1 MTDAAAGRRRFPT
14 AILLTCVAIGVAG
27 GVLLAPANWL
37 STVLV
42 AVGSPVASMAIVGF
56 WLLPAV
62 VALRLLRRPGV
73 GILVGV
79 VSGLVIVPF
88 SGYGFM
94 SIVSNAS
101 WAVLAEL
108 PFLVTLWKFWPTWM
122 HYIGALAT
130 GVIYPITA
138 WQFFDM
144 GARRSS
150 RRCCSSSSR
159 WPAPR
164 APQPSASS
172 SPTASGAP
180 ASAAGFDTVIR

>member
-1 MTDAAAGRRRFPT
+1 MTDAAAAGRRRFPT

-108 PFLVTLWKFWPTWM
+108 PFLVTLWRFWPTWM

-144 GARRSS
+144 GSTTIVA
-150 RRCCSSSSR
+150 
-159 WPAPR
+159 
-164 APQPSASS
+164 QVLFFVV
-172 SPTASGAP
+172 TL
-180 ASAAGFDTVIR
+180 ASAAGAAALGILIADRLRRTGVGRRI

>member
-1 MTDAAAGRRRFPT
+1 MTGAAATRRHRFPT

-79 VSGLVIVPF
+79 ISGLVIVPF

-94 SIVSNAS
+94 SIISNGS
-101 WAVLAEL
+101 WALLAEL

-122 HYIGALAT
+122 HYVGALAT
-130 GVIYPITA
+130 GVIYPLTA

-144 GARRSS
+144 GRTTLVA
-150 RRCCSSSSR
+150 
-159 WPAPR
+159 
-164 APQPSASS
+164 QVLFFVV
-172 SPTASGAP
+172 TL
-180 ASAAGFDTVIR
+180 ASAAAAAALGILIADRLRRAGVGGRV